1 MKKQLELL
9 ENLVILKP
17 LASEIVAQG
26 LFKTPDNASVCRYG
40 LTYLLYYE
48 HALYYEEHAIYYEH
62 ARVEL
67 KTP

>member
-48 HALYYEEHAIYYEH
+48 HAIYYEHAFYYGH